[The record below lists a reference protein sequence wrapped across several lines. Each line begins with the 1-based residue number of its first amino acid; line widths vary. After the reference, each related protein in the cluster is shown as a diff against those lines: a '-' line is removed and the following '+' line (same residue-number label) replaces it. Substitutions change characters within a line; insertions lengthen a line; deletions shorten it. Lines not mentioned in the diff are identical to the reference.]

1 MRTRPEDI
9 SLTREEVDMASSR
22 RRRGSERGSSW
33 TAKVT
38 WPRRRPKRVPVTF
51 RPEEGLKDRFVGKES
66 HLQEGRTEGKEKKL
80 RRERRKE
87 ERVLVFVE
95 EERELL
101 TSGE

>member
-1 MRTRPEDI
+1 M
-9 SLTREEVDMASSR
+9 
-22 RRRGSERGSSW
+22 
-33 TAKVT
+33 
-38 WPRRRPKRVPVTF
+38 TF

-87 ERVLVFVE
+87 ERVLVFVV

-101 TSGE
+101 TGEE

>member
-1 MRTRPEDI
+1 MHT
-9 SLTREEVDMASSR
+9 EEKRSEER
-22 RRRGSERGSSW
+22 R
-33 TAKVT
+33 
-38 WPRRRPKRVPVTF
+38 
-51 RPEEGLKDRFVGKES
+51 VGKES

-87 ERVLVFVE
+87 ERVLVFVV